1 MVMDIPT
8 TDTDTI
14 MAKGLLSQDMDM
26 AMDMVM
32 DIPTTD
38 TDTIMAKGLLML
50 NPLLP
55 LSPQLNPL
63 QPLSPKLNQLPLL
76 SPHMVTMVMDTATPM
91 PTMDTTISA
100 KDQLNLLL
108 LL

>member
-1 MVMDIPT
+1 MDM
-8 TDTDTI
+8 DASDTI
-14 MAKGLLSQDMDM
+14 TERGPLSPDMDM

-55 LSPQLNPL
+55 LSPQLSPL
-63 QPLSPKLNQLPLL
+63 LPLSPKLSQLLLL
-76 SPHMVTMVMDTATPM
+76 SPHMVTMVMDMATPM

-100 KDQLNLLL
+100 KDQLNP
-108 LL
+108 